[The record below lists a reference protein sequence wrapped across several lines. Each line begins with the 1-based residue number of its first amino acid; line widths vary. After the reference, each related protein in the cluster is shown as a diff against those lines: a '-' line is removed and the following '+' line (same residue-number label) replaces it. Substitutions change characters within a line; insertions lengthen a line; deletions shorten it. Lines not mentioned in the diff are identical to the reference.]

1 MMRQVLQKR
10 TGDELQQLLEA
21 FQSVT
26 GVTGDPNDPELDKVF
41 QVYISGVFATLYTTL
56 VRTIE
61 PLVCL

>member
-1 MMRQVLQKR
+1 MLISVGAMMRQVLQKR

-41 QVYISGVFATLYTTL
+41 QVEYFIFD
-56 VRTIE
+56 
-61 PLVCL
+61 C